1 VFGIFV
7 EKWLVTYLGKPGT
20 GIALL
25 FVLIVFLILI
35 GFFSLFNVKFS
46 FLNIRRKKKKEK
58 DGKEEKDGVEKIR
71 GRGDKYNLEDYEVK
85 DEEDENNEDIDD
97 SKEKGKL
104 SGNTFKPITQQPF
117 GQNSDAS
124 KSDNVDSPFNT
135 LEIDLDV
142 PEKDVKTRDVGE
154 VDFTIEN
161 PVVLPDTD
169 ANGDLTEK
177 EGKSDLSKS
186 DKPVIKSRYGVDSLY
201 DPRLDLPHY
210 KFPTF
215 DLLNDYGGDTLNV
228 QNEELM
234 ENKQKIV
241 ATLNHYGIDI
251 VKIKAT
257 IGPTVTLYEII
268 PAPGVRIAKIRNLED
283 DIALSLSALGIRIIA
298 PIPGKGTIGIE
309 VPNQHPDIVSM
320 KSVLASEKFQASK
333 AELPFGMGKTIS
345 NEVFIAD
352 LAKMPHILMA
362 GATGQGKSV
371 GLNAIITSLLYK
383 KHPAEL
389 KFVMVDP
396 KKVELTLFS
405 KIERHYLAKLPDSEE
420 AIITDTRKVVRTLNS
435 LGIEMDTR
443 YELLKDAQ
451 VRNIKEYNV
460 KFLERKLNPNDGHHF
475 MPYIVLVIDEFADLI
490 MTSGK
495 EIEIP
500 LTRLA
505 QLARAVG
512 IHLII
517 ATQRPSVNIITGS
530 IKANF
535 PARVAFRVI
544 SKVDS
549 RTILDSRGADQLIG
563 RGDMLLS
570 TGSDL
575 IRLQCAFIDTP
586 EIEKLTE
593 FIGSQRAYPDAY
605 LLPEFADEQDEHITE
620 FDPTEKDQLFE
631 ESARI
636 LVQTQQG
643 STSLLQR
650 KLKIGYNRAGRII
663 DQLEAAGIVGP
674 FEGSKAREVIIKS
687 ELELEQLLSEMN
699 NKL

>member
-1 VFGIFV
+1 MAVKSNKLKAENQKNSSGSARRSRRRRPRTSSTPFYRNRKYGQILGVLLALVSVYLGVAFGSYLNTWKFDDQIFNESLWQILTDRGIVVHNLMGKLGAISAYYTVKQGFGVASFLILIFTFLAGIKLIFPKAGFSLWRISRMLIIGLLWFPTTFAYLIPQVMDGIFPGVFGIFV

-475 MPYIVLVIDEFADLI
+475 PRRRSLELLLHRLSPSREFCRQ
-490 MTSGK
+490 K
-495 EIEIP
+495 
-500 LTRLA
+500 
-505 QLARAVG
+505 
-512 IHLII
+512 
-517 ATQRPSVNIITGS
+517 
-530 IKANF
+530 
-535 PARVAFRVI
+535 
-544 SKVDS
+544 
-549 RTILDSRGADQLIG
+549 
-563 RGDMLLS
+563 LLF
-570 TGSDL
+570 D
-575 IRLQCAFIDTP
+575 
-586 EIEKLTE
+586 
-593 FIGSQRAYPDAY
+593 
-605 LLPEFADEQDEHITE
+605 LLPLPCNYHH
-620 FDPTEKDQLFE
+620 
-631 ESARI
+631 
-636 LVQTQQG
+636 
-643 STSLLQR
+643 
-650 KLKIGYNRAGRII
+650 
-663 DQLEAAGIVGP
+663 
-674 FEGSKAREVIIKS
+674 
-687 ELELEQLLSEMN
+687 
-699 NKL
+699 

>member
-1 VFGIFV
+1 MAVKSNKLKAENQKNSSGSARRSRRRRPRTSSTPFYRNRKYGQILGVLLALVSVYLGVAFGSYLNTWKFDDQIFNESLWQILTDRGIVVHNLMGKLGAISAYYTVKQGFGVASFLILIFTFLAGIKLIFPKAGFSLWRISRMLIIGLLWFPTTFAYLIPQVMDGIFPGVFGIFV

-257 IGPTVTLYEII
+257 I
-268 PAPGVRIAKIRNLED
+268 
-283 DIALSLSALGIRIIA
+283 
-298 PIPGKGTIGIE
+298 
-309 VPNQHPDIVSM
+309 
-320 KSVLASEKFQASK
+320 
-333 AELPFGMGKTIS
+333 
-345 NEVFIAD
+345 
-352 LAKMPHILMA
+352 
-362 GATGQGKSV
+362 
-371 GLNAIITSLLYK
+371 
-383 KHPAEL
+383 
-389 KFVMVDP
+389 
-396 KKVELTLFS
+396 
-405 KIERHYLAKLPDSEE
+405 
-420 AIITDTRKVVRTLNS
+420 
-435 LGIEMDTR
+435 
-443 YELLKDAQ
+443 
-451 VRNIKEYNV
+451 
-460 KFLERKLNPNDGHHF
+460 
-475 MPYIVLVIDEFADLI
+475 
-490 MTSGK
+490 
-495 EIEIP
+495 
-500 LTRLA
+500 
-505 QLARAVG
+505 
-512 IHLII
+512 
-517 ATQRPSVNIITGS
+517 
-530 IKANF
+530 
-535 PARVAFRVI
+535 
-544 SKVDS
+544 
-549 RTILDSRGADQLIG
+549 
-563 RGDMLLS
+563 
-570 TGSDL
+570 
-575 IRLQCAFIDTP
+575 
-586 EIEKLTE
+586 
-593 FIGSQRAYPDAY
+593 
-605 LLPEFADEQDEHITE
+605 
-620 FDPTEKDQLFE
+620 
-631 ESARI
+631 
-636 LVQTQQG
+636 
-643 STSLLQR
+643 
-650 KLKIGYNRAGRII
+650 
-663 DQLEAAGIVGP
+663 
-674 FEGSKAREVIIKS
+674 
-687 ELELEQLLSEMN
+687 
-699 NKL
+699 